1 MLPKGFKLGKRVLT
15 QSSSACTPRRWYTV
29 KRIPVGP
36 IGNAGSKSVANLPL
50 KEGLFVKPLSQ
61 TCDPVDAALSTGPAV
76 RPCTVAVKLIQGSA
90 IAVSQL
96 AHPMRNTAAK
106 PNAPA
111 AWRTNNFDYTADNV
125 ESVCPASFGL
135 HTQAASSPDSSS

>member
-1 MLPKGFKLGKRVLT
+1 MNFNSELQLWEPSQSTRCRYPLAFTLT
-15 QSSSACTPRRWYTV
+15 AEE
-29 KRIPVGP
+29 I
-36 IGNAGSKSVANLPL
+36 GSKSVANLPL

-61 TCDPVDAALSTGPAV
+61 TRAPVDAALSTGPAV